1 MNPLA
6 MNPLAM
12 NPLAMNDTAD
22 IRAAAA
28 ERAGYNPGLFQ
39 GSPGY
44 PS

>member
-1 MNPLA
+1 MTPRA
-6 MNPLAM
+6 MNPWAM
-12 NPLAMNDTAD
+12 NPWAMNDTAD

-28 ERAGYNPGLFQ
+28 GRAGYNPRLFQ